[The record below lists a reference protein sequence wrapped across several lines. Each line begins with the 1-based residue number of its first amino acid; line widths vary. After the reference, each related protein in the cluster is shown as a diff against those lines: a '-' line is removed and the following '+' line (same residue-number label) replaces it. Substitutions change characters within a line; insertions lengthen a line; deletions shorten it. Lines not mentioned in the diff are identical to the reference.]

1 VNNKKFNFRMPS
13 DLLHFNYH
21 LGKMRR
27 SKHGIID
34 DIKGVGYFF
43 LHVRNE
49 TKNQEAG
56 LRTG

>member
-1 VNNKKFNFRMPS
+1 MPF
-13 DLLHFNYH
+13 DLLHFHYH

-43 LHVRNE
+43 LHVRKPLNPRGR
-49 TKNQEAG
+49 ASY
-56 LRTG
+56 RIDIY